1 MIKDVAYLSRGEKK
15 KEILKILDK
24 PKTPTQ
30 ISKLLK
36 MHRSSAS
43 KILLQMEKKQFVKCL
58 NPEDKMARYY
68 QATEKGLKALK
79 ELENL
84 ER

>member
-1 MIKDVAYLSRGEKK
+1 MIGDIAYLTRSEKK
-15 KEILKILDK
+15 KQILQLLDK

-43 KILLQMEKKQFVKCL
+43 KILLQMEKKKFVKCL
-58 NPEDKMARYY
+58 NPSDRMARYY
-68 QATEKGLKALK
+68 QATEKGSKVLK
-79 ELENL
+79 ELE
-84 ER
+84 EIGG

>member
-1 MIKDVAYLSRGEKK
+1 MISDVAYLTRSEKK
-15 KEILKILDK
+15 KQILQILEK

-30 ISKLLK
+30 VSKLLK

-58 NPEDKMARYY
+58 NPEDRMARYY
-68 QATEKGLKALK
+68 QASEKGLKVLK
-79 ELENL
+79 ELEEI

>member
-1 MIKDVAYLSRGEKK
+1 MIRDVAYLSRSRKK

-30 ISKLLK
+30 IGKLLK
-36 MHRSSAS
+36 ISRSSAS
-43 KILLQMEKKQFVKCL
+43 QMLLAMEKKKFVKCL
-58 NPEDKMARYY
+58 NPDDKMVRYY
-68 QATEKGLKALK
+68 QATEKGLRVLK
-79 ELENL
+79 ELEEI

>member
-1 MIKDVAYLSRGEKK
+1 MISDVAYLTRSEKK
-15 KEILKILDK
+15 KQILQILEK

-58 NPEDKMARYY
+58 NPEDRMARYY
-68 QATEKGLKALK
+68 QATEKGLKVLK
-79 ELENL
+79 ELGEI
-84 ER
+84 EK

>member
-1 MIKDVAYLSRGEKK
+1 MIGDIAYLTRSEKK
-15 KEILKILDK
+15 KQILQILEK

-58 NPEDKMARYY
+58 NPEDRMARYY
-68 QATEKGLKALK
+68 QATEKGLKVLK
-79 ELENL
+79 ELGEI
-84 ER
+84 EK

>member
-1 MIKDVAYLSRGEKK
+1 MISDVAYLTRSEKK
-15 KEILKILDK
+15 KQILQLLDK

-58 NPEDKMARYY
+58 NPSDKMARYY
-68 QATEKGLKALK
+68 QATEKGLKVLK
-79 ELENL
+79 ELEEI

>member
-1 MIKDVAYLSRGEKK
+1 MIKDIAYLSRGEKK
-15 KEILKILDK
+15 KEVLKILDK

-36 MHRSSAS
+36 MHRSSTS

-58 NPEDKMARYY
+58 NPEDRMARYY
-68 QATEKGLKALK
+68 QATEKALKVLK
-79 ELENL
+79 ELEEI

>member
-1 MIKDVAYLSRGEKK
+1 MISDVAYLTRSEKK
-15 KEILKILDK
+15 KQILQILEK

-58 NPEDKMARYY
+58 NQEDRMERYY
-68 QATEKGLKALK
+68 QATEKGLKVLE
-79 ELENL
+79 ELEEI

>member
-1 MIKDVAYLSRGEKK
+1 MISDVAYLTRSEKK
-15 KEILKILDK
+15 KQILQLLDK

-58 NPEDKMARYY
+58 NPEDRMARYY
-68 QATEKGLKALK
+68 QASEKGLKALK
-79 ELENL
+79 ELE
-84 ER
+84 EIEE

>member
-1 MIKDVAYLSRGEKK
+1 MISDVAYLTRSEKK
-15 KEILKILDK
+15 KQILQLLDK

-58 NPEDKMARYY
+58 NPDDKMARYY
-68 QATEKGLKALK
+68 QATEKGLKVLK
-79 ELENL
+79 ELEEL
-84 ER
+84 EG